1 MKSFIKI
8 SLIAV
13 LLFNTAG
20 LFASE
25 GDFSFSLKRV
35 EEKSV
40 TFFISETQAIN
51 VSIFGADNEVIYEQE
66 INAVKGTTKT
76 YDLNSLPNGSY
87 RFQLTTNSVTAEYKI
102 QLNGGKADVSEPLI
116 TNVIQPVL
124 TTTENGIV
132 TLSFENAP
140 EGPLEVE
147 ILDGYNNVVYSKMFD
162 AEAKFVKKFDVMP
175 LALRAMT
182 FVVKSGNKVFAKA
195 VQM

>member
-40 TFFISETQAIN
+40 TFLISETQAID
-51 VSIFGADNEVIYEQE
+51 VSIYGADNEVIYEQK

-124 TTTENGIV
+124 TTENGIV
-132 TLSFENAP
+132 TLNFENAP

-175 LALRAMT
+175 LDLKAMT
-182 FVVKSGNKVFAKA
+182 FVVKSGNKIFAKT